1 MNSSS
6 RRLITQKRK
15 ERDWR
20 KEGKKEKL
28 QKGRKKE
35 RERKTKRLNEGVKV
49 SRKVRKSKR
58 DYMPKETF
66 YVQFRNQGEDN
77 FFLKVFLCPE
87 TTLKQGKL
95 RVYPYIWLNLKTS
108 LTPEYRHKF
117 WKVSR
122 CISMF
127 WGEHSFIP
135 EKLKEIKNQSMAT
148 GSVFFQELFLTPSMT
163 SIYLCSPLIPTG
175 KSEWDWIQAGKTTFL
190 LPASANVLHILVRI
204 EEWGYRVISAAFVCY
219 FCV

>member
-1 MNSSS
+1 
-6 RRLITQKRK
+6 
-15 ERDWR
+15 
-20 KEGKKEKL
+20 
-28 QKGRKKE
+28 
-35 RERKTKRLNEGVKV
+35 
-49 SRKVRKSKR
+49 
-58 DYMPKETF
+58 MPKETF
-66 YVQFRNQGEDN
+66 YDQFRNQGEDN

-127 WGEHSFIP
+127 WGVHLFQRNSR
-135 EKLKEIKNQSMAT
+135 KLKINPWPLSL
-148 GSVFFQELFLTPSMT
+148 SFFQELFLTPSMT
-163 SIYLCSPLIPTG
+163 SIYLCSPIIPTG

>member
-1 MNSSS
+1 
-6 RRLITQKRK
+6 
-15 ERDWR
+15 
-20 KEGKKEKL
+20 
-28 QKGRKKE
+28 
-35 RERKTKRLNEGVKV
+35 
-49 SRKVRKSKR
+49 
-58 DYMPKETF
+58 MPKETF
-66 YVQFRNQGEDN
+66 YDQFRNQGEDN

-95 RVYPYIWLNLKTS
+95 RFIRTYGLAWKHLWRPNTAISSERSRDAYPCFEENIHLFQRN
-108 LTPEYRHKF
+108 
-117 WKVSR
+117 SR
-122 CISMF
+122 
-127 WGEHSFIP
+127 
-135 EKLKEIKNQSMAT
+135 KLKINPWPLGLS
-148 GSVFFQELFLTPSMT
+148 FFQELFLTPSMT